1 MRLSVPKNSDDFS
14 VGKVVSIN
22 NDGDLQLGGGFTLYK
37 DVYVSHHL
45 QARYLRVAYIGS
57 HILVSAYNSYIQ
69 VFVLNDDL
77 TVRKTKEV
85 CFYLRILCSEIGEF
99 AFWTQSR

>member
-1 MRLSVPKNSDDFS
+1 MSVPKDSDDFS

-22 NDGDLQLGGGFTLYK
+22 NNGNLQLGGGFTLYK

-69 VFVLNDDL
+69 IFLQKLSHNN
-77 TVRKTKEV
+77 
-85 CFYLRILCSEIGEF
+85 
-99 AFWTQSR
+99 AFTSNPIISLLFLMH